1 MVLLIM
7 WLEIKDIGY
16 FEYMKMIDKF
26 NMEWKERN
34 NFVCQYFREEK
45 DFYKDILF
53 VDIVDIYRNLF
64 IKLLLFYKWLFKN
77 IYLRFVLKIDDD
89 CFVNMDLVY
98 MFLLELDERNDNIFI
113 WWGNFRKQWLVQ
125 KFGKWVDFVYFVDVY
140 FVFVCG
146 FGNVV
151 NRNVYEWIVKN
162 VDYLYEY

>member
-1 MVLLIM
+1 M
-7 WLEIKDIGY
+7 WLERNIGY
-16 FEYMKMIDKF
+16 YEYMKMIDKF

-34 NFVCQYFREEK
+34 NFVCQYFRKEK

-113 WWGNFRKQWLVQ
+113 WWGNFRKQWLV
-125 KFGKWVDFVYFVDVY
+125 
-140 FVFVCG
+140 
-146 FGNVV
+146 
-151 NRNVYEWIVKN
+151 
-162 VDYLYEY
+162 

>member
-1 MVLLIM
+1 M
-7 WLEIKDIGY
+7 WLERNIGY
-16 FEYMKMIDKF
+16 YEYMKMIDKF

-113 WWGNFRKQWLVQ
+113 WWGNFRKQWLV
-125 KFGKWVDFVYFVDVY
+125 
-140 FVFVCG
+140 
-146 FGNVV
+146 
-151 NRNVYEWIVKN
+151 
-162 VDYLYEY
+162 